1 MSSRVWKTAC
11 FGLLTALAFVFSYLE
26 SLISLNIGIPGIKIG
41 LANLVVVAALYLFPV
56 KYAFFIAV
64 IRIILSGF
72 TFGGISAMLF
82 SLAGGILSFAVMAVL
97 KKTNRFSVTGVSVA
111 GGIAHNAGQII
122 AAAFVTKTAQI
133 IYYIPVLV
141 ISGTAA
147 GFLIGIISGII
158 INRLEKVIKND

>member
-64 IRIILSGF
+64 IRIILSGL

-82 SLAGGILSFAVMAVL
+82 SLAGGIFSFAVMAVL

-122 AAAFVTKTAQI
+122 AAAFVMKTAQI

-158 INRLEKVIKND
+158 IKRLEKVIKND

>member
-64 IRIILSGF
+64 IRIILSGL

-82 SLAGGILSFAVMAVL
+82 SLAGGIFSFAVMAVL
-97 KKTNRFSVTGVSVA
+97 KKTNRFSVTGVSAA

-122 AAAFVTKTAQI
+122 AAAFVMKTAQI

-158 INRLEKVIKND
+158 IKRLEKVIKND

>member
-1 MSSRVWKTAC
+1 MSSKVWKTAC

-97 KKTNRFSVTGVSVA
+97 KKTKASAVRIV
-111 GGIAHNAGQII
+111 